1 MSKKKTE
8 VFLQHGYQPKEGS
21 NPTNPPKG
29 GNNAVPFSKGI
40 EAVNYLLSLSDEEI
54 KNISSKLDREKLLKR
69 LISVND
75 NSFEDFIKLCMDK
88 FKTNKVIICNEGEN
102 IGVQPIRMDED
113 GKIVDVMGGI
123 AYFRASN

>member
-1 MSKKKTE
+1 MSTE
-8 VFLQHGYQPKEGS
+8 KVFLQHGYQPKEGVQS
-21 NPTNPPKG
+21 LNPPKRG
-29 GNNAVPFSKGI
+29 SNIVPFSRGI

-54 KNISSKLDREKLLKR
+54 KSISSKLDREKLLKR

-75 NSFEDFIKLCMDK
+75 NSFEDFIKLCMEK
-88 FKTNKVIICNEGEN
+88 FKTNKAIIYNEGKN